1 MAESSKDCDKDC
13 DNSSTRALL
22 GALAHFSHPPR
33 APTESPKLD
42 FFYVSS

>member
-22 GALAHFSHPPR
+22 GALAHFYRDPRARRR
-33 APTESPKLD
+33 APTESPK
-42 FFYVSS
+42 V